1 MKASVPQEAVLGR
14 VGLVPV
20 PNLTVLLKSALV
32 KMWLTVNEWNS
43 VCVCVC
49 FGGVGRMGEGS
60 QAFSIC
66 RVAEWRADWDSLFSR
81 QAVGS
86 FLTQCW
92 GRCCSVSHWLGL
104 SQSHQWCWWICALN
118 TWMLPGGL
126 KTPKNHT
133 HLTERPLSDAYSG
146 PWW

>member
-49 FGGVGRMGEGS
+49 VLGVWGGWEKDLKHFPS
-60 QAFSIC
+60 
-66 RVAEWRADWDSLFSR
+66 AEL
-81 QAVGS
+81 
-86 FLTQCW
+86 
-92 GRCCSVSHWLGL
+92 
-104 SQSHQWCWWICALN
+104 QSEELIGIVCFQD
-118 TWMLPGGL
+118 
-126 KTPKNHT
+126 KQ
-133 HLTERPLSDAYSG
+133 
-146 PWW
+146 